1 MTGKRNRGLLLIC
14 FIVGLVFACSN
25 KNQEN
30 QYASMPDELVKIY
43 KAIEKEPNNASL
55 YLDLSSYYMKTK
67 QLDSALNNALV
78 AIRLDSGNANVY
90 VAVSD
95 VYFSMNYIDN
105 AEEMLEK
112 AIALDNKNNE
122 AYLKLGE
129 LYFLLKDYQQSE
141 EILLKSLQQ
150 TEYNPRAYHILAWNY
165 REKGDTSL
173 AIRYYLTAVEQ
184 DPDYFDAYTELGIL
198 YHYRHNPLAIDYYNN
213 ALNIQPDN
221 IQILY
226 NIAMF
231 YQETKEYEKAL
242 EKYRMILQIDEN
254 HKYALHNIGW
264 IYLMGEDKFEEAVV
278 FFSKAIEQDTTYI
291 EAIYNRGLSFEQLKK
306 YDNAR
311 QDYMYS
317 LRLITNYPLAI
328 EGLNRLDKLQSLKRN

>member
-1 MTGKRNRGLLLIC
+1 MLYKKNCVALLIC
-14 FIVGLVFACSN
+14 FIVGLFFTCSN
-25 KNQEN
+25 KSKEN
-30 QYASMPDELVKIY
+30 QYASMPEELVKIY
-43 KAIEKEPNNASL
+43 KAIENDPNNASL
-55 YLDLSSYYMKTK
+55 YLDLSNYYMNVK

-78 AIRLDSGNANVY
+78 AIRLDSGNSDLY
-90 VAVSD
+90 VTVSD
-95 VYFSMNYIDN
+95 IYFSMKYIDN

-129 LYFLLKDYQQSE
+129 LYFLLKDYKQSE
-141 EILLKSLQQ
+141 EILTKAIQQ
-150 TEYNPRAYHILAWNY
+150 SEYNPHAYHILAWNY
-165 REKGDTSL
+165 REKGDTL
-173 AIRYYLTAVEQ
+173 MAIRYYLIAVEQ

-213 ALNIQPDN
+213 ALNIQPEN
-221 IQILY
+221 IQTLY

-231 YQETKEYEKAL
+231 YQETEEYEKAL
-242 EKYRMILQIDEN
+242 EKYRMILQIDEHN
-254 HKYALHNIGW
+254 KYVLHNMGW

-278 FFSKAIEQDTTYI
+278 FFTKAIEQDTTYV
-291 EAIYNRGLSFEQLKK
+291 EAVYNRGLSFEQLKK

-328 EGLNRLDKLQSLKRN
+328 EGLNRLDQLQK